1 MGFTSLAFLL
11 FFLIVWFFYLMLP
24 GRFRTAWLLLASY
37 VFLGSFKFSWLLV
50 LLASTLTT
58 YICGLSLER
67 LREAGE
73 KKRRAAGFLFAFA
86 VGVHVLALSFFKFNR
101 FQILLPVGLSFYTF
115 QAIGYLADIWR
126 GEEKAEK
133 NFLVF
138 ALFQAFFPKLVQGPI
153 ERSGNLLRQ
162 IRELP
167 QKRVRDIGRI
177 RSGGL
182 LILWGLTEKLLIA
195 DRIAIPVNAVYSQF
209 GAFGGVE
216 IVLATFLYAFQI
228 YCDFCGYTDIA
239 RGTAEILG
247 FDLLC
252 NFRFG
257 AFGGVEIVL
266 ATFLYA
272 FQIYCDFCGYTDI
285 ARGTAEILGFDLL
298 CNFRRPYLAD
308 SIQDF
313 WRRWHLSLSSWLRDY
328 VYIPL
333 GGSRKGKL
341 RRGINI
347 MATFLISG
355 IWHGTGLHFLV
366 WGGLHG
372 LGQIFDIKNWR
383 LPRWMKR
390 VLVFLFVDLT
400 WMVFRVNSL
409 GDLKGMLLIIFQ
421 NFRLGDFAG
430 MQLVPFEWLLVVLG
444 ILLVT
449 GKDLANE
456 RGIALRPWIL
466 SRNAVARCLIYTGL
480 ISAVV
485 IFGVYG
491 AAYDTSGFLYT
502 QF

>member
-252 NFRFG
+252 NFR
-257 AFGGVEIVL
+257 
-266 ATFLYA
+266 
-272 FQIYCDFCGYTDI
+272 
-285 ARGTAEILGFDLL
+285 
-298 CNFRRPYLAD
+298 RPYLAD

-372 LGQIFDIKNWR
+372 LGQVFDIKNWH

-421 NFRLGDFAG
+421 NFRPGDFAG